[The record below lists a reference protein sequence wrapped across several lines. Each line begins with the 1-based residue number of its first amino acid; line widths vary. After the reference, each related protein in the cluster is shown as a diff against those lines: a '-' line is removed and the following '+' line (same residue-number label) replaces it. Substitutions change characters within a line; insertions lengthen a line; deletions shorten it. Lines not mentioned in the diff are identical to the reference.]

1 MISIEYLRQQKL
13 FQGLDPALLTQLG
26 QNMRLIECPKRTV
39 VLSKG
44 AASQDLLLLLDG
56 RLQVVNFAEDGK
68 EVGISFIEA
77 GDYFG
82 ELGIIDGE
90 PRSAH
95 VVSVLPSKIALLPKN
110 MARQLLVNHPIV
122 AERVMMRLCS
132 IIRNS
137 TQQRS
142 ALAVHSSLARVCSV
156 LLHVIKTPNP
166 NQTIN
171 PNQTTPAVIENLPP
185 QHSLA
190 TMANVSRETVS
201 RALVQLAK
209 AGILS
214 KNNHKLIILNVA
226 EMQKIARGDTPVP
239 ISNKVEKETA
249 ASR

>member
-110 MARQLLVNHPIV
+110 MARQLLVNHPMV

-166 NQTIN
+166 NQT
-171 PNQTTPAVIENLPP
+171 TPAVIENLPP

-201 RALVQLAK
+201 RALQALIK
-209 AGILS
+209 AGVIQKDTKRIVIQDPQLLE
-214 KNNHKLIILNVA
+214 KL
-226 EMQKIARGDTPVP
+226 ARGEIDVSQLK
-239 ISNKVEKETA
+239 INHSNSTA
-249 ASR
+249 PKMIK